1 MNASRA
7 KQPLPAPLVLSHY
20 PHGIG
25 DVDVAD
31 PSKPL
36 EVLVGPIDL
45 SQRDRIDLYWGDSP
59 EPVASYTHSPDAP
72 DTNGIFSLYVDT
84 RWIEPGVT
92 TVRYTYTPYPS
103 ATPELSPT
111 TEVTVKLSI
120 PGGRDPDPESPYE
133 NERLAAPDVAPPGV
147 ITTPDGVS
155 VTVRPWDNMSVGDQL
170 SIYWHG
176 LLIRTEPLLPGQI
189 GHPVV
194 VAIPREVVIEA
205 GDSDM
210 IVVRYDIRDVVHNW
224 SRFSPPTYVEV
235 EAGNATLPAPIAPQ
249 APQMELDLDRL
260 AGADV
265 QALVLAHPQIA
276 IGDTLQFIVER
287 NNADGLPL
295 QPYVLEQV
303 IQAPASFFEFLIP
316 NAQFQPIA
324 QGRARFRYRVNK
336 ASGENLRSKSLSLS
350 ILGQARELALP
361 RVPAA
366 VDGVLDPTLH
376 NLIAQVPAYSFMAD
390 GQDVTLVW
398 MGRTGDGMTLLH
410 QETKNLNQDDVG
422 KALEFLI
429 PDDKLAPLAGGAVEL
444 YYTITTFERDFFKS
458 PTLHL
463 TVDVDASRPL
473 PAPQV
478 DQVDE
483 QGVLDPDD
491 LVLEAVVR
499 IQPYPAM
506 AIGDRVTLHWQG
518 DRPGGTYGTYTVLN
532 SGTVNKTVIF
542 RVPKNF
548 VTANLDAGVDVW
560 YEVLRNGR
568 TFVSLRTR
576 ISVRQN
582 VTTPLPRPTV
592 KEAEGDRLDPANAR
606 LGATVQVDAS
616 AALQVADRVTLR
628 WQGPKGSDQKEKT
641 IAAGD
646 AGKPL
651 EILFAAA
658 LVIANLGETVAVD
671 YRVER
676 ATGEVQ
682 TSETLHLQITHGLQ
696 TLPAP
701 SMDSVGSTGLVIPS
715 RIPQTGATVRVRYPG
730 MQAGDR
736 VQVSWHGATEH
747 DTAEQVAGN
756 LPELVFNIPKALI
769 NESGGGTASLDYRV
783 TRASHVEASLPLRL
797 TVLKPLELDTQPV
810 TLAGKV
816 YLLPGYPDLLPAFP
830 DGTSVQRHP
839 SGGLP
844 PYRYASSQPTVAHV
858 DANGLVTV
866 RGRGTAQIKVTDS
879 AGQTMDY
886 QVTVTGVIHC
896 LNVGGGNY
904 KDMSA
909 AAAGQG
915 GRIPRLQ
922 ELREIHALYAG
933 RWPMGNVPCWS
944 SDVALVIGW
953 SWYSVKDMMSGAENK
968 LKEVY
973 GARGVALR

>member
-7 KQPLPAPLVLSHY
+7 KQPLTAPLVLSHY

-45 SQRDRIDLYWGDSP
+45 SQRDRIDLYWGARP

-111 TEVTVKLSI
+111 REVTVKLSI

-133 NERLAAPDVAPPGV
+133 NERLTAPDVAPPGV

-176 LLIRTEPLLPGQI
+176 LLIRSEPLLAGQI

-249 APQMELDLDRL
+249 APQMELDLDKL

-265 QALVLAHPQIA
+265 QALVLTHPQIA

-336 ASGENLRSKSLSLS
+336 ASGESLRSKSLSLS

-422 KALEFLI
+422 QALEFLI

-478 DQVDE
+478 DQVDA

-560 YEVLRNGR
+560 YEVLRGGR
-568 TFVSLRTR
+568 TFVSLHTH
-576 ISVRQN
+576 ISIRQD
-582 VTTPLPRPTV
+582 VAAPLPRPTV
-592 KEAEGDRLDPANAR
+592 KEAEGDRLDPANAGQ
-606 LGATVQVDAS
+606 GATVQIAAS
-616 AALQVADRVTLR
+616 ADLRSADRVTVT

-641 IAAGD
+641 LTEAD
-646 AGKPL
+646 VGKVL
-651 EILFAAA
+651 EMLFAAA
-658 LVIANLGETVAVD
+658 LVNANVGEQVAIS

-676 ATGEVQ
+676 ANGQVQ
-682 TSETLHLQITHGLQ
+682 TSETLLLAILENLG

-701 SMDSVGSTGLVIPS
+701 SMDEVGPDGVVLVS
-715 RIPQTGATVRVRYPG
+715 RIPASGATVRVRYPG
-730 MQAGDR
+730 MSSGDR
-736 VQVSWHGATEH
+736 VQVRWRGATAH
-747 DTAEQVAGN
+747 DTAEQIAGGH
-756 LPELVFNIPKALI
+756 PELVFNLPKAVVV
-769 NESGGGTASLDYRV
+769 ASEGRSAALDYRV
-783 TRASHVEASLPLRL
+783 TRGGNAVASLPLPL
-797 TVLKPLELDTQPV
+797 TIRSELSLDTRPV

-816 YLLPGYPDLLPAFP
+816 YLIPGHPDLLPTFP
-830 DGTSVQRHP
+830 AGTTIKRVP
-839 SGGLP
+839 TGGQP
-844 PYRYASSQPTVAHV
+844 PYRYSSSQPTVAKV
-858 DANGLVTV
+858 DTHGLVSV
-866 RGRGTAQIKVTDS
+866 RGKGRTHITVSDS
-879 AGQTMDY
+879 LGQSLSY
-886 QVTVTGVIHC
+886 EVTVTGVIHC
-896 LNVGGGNY
+896 MGVGSGSY
-904 KDMSA
+904 KNLSA
-909 AAAGQG
+909 AAASRG
-915 GRIPRLQ
+915 GRMPNLQ
-922 ELREIHALYAG
+922 ELRELHAAYG
-933 RWPMGNVPCWS
+933 SRWPMGNGMYWS
-944 SDVALVIGW
+944 SDIQMVIGW
-953 SWYSVKDMMSGAENK
+953 NWYYTKNLVSGAEDK
-968 LKEVY
+968 LKESH
-973 GARGVALR
+973 GALGVALR